1 MFVKVKVVDTV
12 GNTKGRAYTYESD
25 IEVAEGDKVIADMAG
40 SDKVLIVVGMAEPSD
55 YENVDFEIK
64 KIKSIYTGE
73 ADSDGVLPDE
83 TIDISVEEVLPV
95 IKISNYETLKTQ
107 LSEMLK
113 KYQNIIVTEQTLPG
127 CKATQ
132 RELAGLRT
140 KVDNYRKD
148 KKKVMS
154 APITA
159 FEDDCKTL
167 IGLIEQA
174 EAPIKE
180 GIKVFDDKKRD
191 VNRIA
196 AVKIIEDIAKDTGLL
211 PKYAARIEVAEKYCQ
226 LSAKESDTKV
236 DVQAKAYALKVEQ
249 DRELELIDIIID
261 SIETENKRI
270 DTKLKFEDFQ
280 RAIDRGTPTKD
291 ILAEIKTIADRIYKA
306 EHPEPKVE
314 VAPESP
320 QALTPEIKPVA
331 VETVKPTESMY
342 YAVYRVEGTAK
353 QLVALSEY
361 IVSNGMTKAVLEQGA
376 M

>member
-1 MFVKVKVVDTV
+1 MFVKVKIVDTE
-12 GNTKGRAYTYESD
+12 GNTKGRAYTYESEID
-25 IEVAEGDKVIADMAG
+25 VAEGDKVIADMAG
-40 SDKVLIVVGMAEPSD
+40 SDKVLMVVGMAEPSE
-55 YENVDFEIK
+55 YEGVDFEIK

-95 IKISNYETLKTQ
+95 IKISNFDVLKSQ

-148 KKKVMS
+148 KKKLLS

-196 AVKIIEDIAKDTGLL
+196 AEKIIADITKETGLL

-226 LSAKESDTKV
+226 LSAKESDIKV

-249 DRELELIDIIID
+249 DRELELIDIIKD
-261 SIETENKRI
+261 SIETENQRI
-270 DTKLKFEDFQ
+270 NTKLKFEDFQ

-291 ILAEIKTIADRIYKA
+291 ILAEIKLNADRIFKA
-306 EHPEPKVE
+306 EHTEPKIEVVPEP
-314 VAPESP
+314 P
-320 QALTPEIKPVA
+320 QAPTPEIKPVA
-331 VETVKPTESMY
+331 EEPKPVKETTY
-342 YAVYRVEGTAK
+342 YAVYRVTGTAK
-353 QLVALSEY
+353 QLVSLSDY
-361 IVSNGMTKAVLEQGA
+361 IVSNGMTKEVQDQGEL
-376 M
+376 

>member
-1 MFVKVKVVDTV
+1 MFVKVKVVDTE

-40 SDKVLIVVGMAEPSD
+40 SDKVLMVVGMAEPSD
-55 YENVDFEIK
+55 YEGVDFEIK

-174 EAPIKE
+174 EQPIKE

-196 AVKIIEDIAKDTGLL
+196 AVKIIEEIAKDTGLL
-211 PKYAARIEVAEKYCQ
+211 PKYAARIEVLEKYCQ

-261 SIETENKRI
+261 TIETENKRI

-314 VAPESP
+314 VAPEQP
-320 QALTPEIKPVA
+320 QALTAGIKPVA

-361 IVSNGMTKAVLEQGA
+361 IVSNGMKKEVLEQGTL
-376 M
+376 

>member
-1 MFVKVKVVDTV
+1 MFVKVKVVDTE

-40 SDKVLIVVGMAEPSD
+40 SDKVLMVVGMAEPSD
-55 YENVDFEIK
+55 YEGVDFEIK

-154 APITA
+154 APISA

-167 IGLIEQA
+167 ISLIEQA
-174 EAPIKE
+174 EQPIKD

-196 AVKIIEDIAKDTGLL
+196 AVKIIEEIAKETGLL
-211 PKYAARIEVAEKYCQ
+211 PKYAARIEVLEKYCQ

-306 EHPEPKVE
+306 EHPEPKV
-314 VAPESP
+314 APETL
-320 QALTPEIKPVA
+320 QAPTPEIKPVA
-331 VETVKPTESMY
+331 AETSKPAESMY

-361 IVSNGMTKAVLEQGA
+361 IVSNGMTKSVLEQGTL
-376 M
+376 

>member
-1 MFVKVKVVDTV
+1 MFVKVKVVDTE

-40 SDKVLIVVGMAEPSD
+40 SDKVLMVVGMAEPSD
-55 YENVDFEIK
+55 YEGVDFEIK

-174 EAPIKE
+174 EQPIKE

-196 AVKIIEDIAKDTGLL
+196 AVKIIEEIAKDTGLL
-211 PKYAARIEVAEKYCQ
+211 PKYAARIEVLEKYCQ
-226 LSAKESDTKV
+226 LSAKESDTKA
-236 DVQAKAYALKVEQ
+236 DVQAKAHALKVEQ

-261 SIETENKRI
+261 SIETENQRI
-270 DTKLKFEDFQ
+270 NTKLKFEDFQ

-306 EHPEPKVE
+306 EHPEPKIE
-314 VAPESP
+314 AEQP
-320 QALTPEIKPVA
+320 QAPTPEIKPVA

-361 IVSNGMTKAVLEQGA
+361 IVSNGMKKEVLEQGTL
-376 M
+376 

>member
-1 MFVKVKVVDTV
+1 MFVKVKVVDAE
-12 GNTKGRAYTYESD
+12 GNTKGRAHTYESD

-40 SDKVLIVVGMAEPSD
+40 SDKVLMVVGMAEPSD
-55 YENVDFEIK
+55 YEGVDFEIK
-64 KIKSIYTGE
+64 RIKSIYTGE

-154 APITA
+154 APISA

-174 EAPIKE
+174 EQPIKE

-196 AVKIIEDIAKDTGLL
+196 AVKIIEQIAKDTGLL
-211 PKYAARIEVAEKYCQ
+211 PKYAARIEVLEKYCQ

-261 SIETENKRI
+261 TIETENKRI

-306 EHPEPKVE
+306 EHPEPKIE
-314 VAPESP
+314 VAPEPP
-320 QALTPEIKPVA
+320 QAPTPEIKPAA

-361 IVSNGMTKAVLEQGA
+361 IVSNGMKKEVLEQGTL
-376 M
+376 